1 VDVIVKQVVDSLG
14 EPVEREGI
22 ATIIAQ
28 VSVDGV
34 AAKRFDVL
42 GVYVDG
48 ELRGK
53 EKVRNVGGK
62 SLVELKVFSK
72 KEVEGVRFNLFQ
84 RSSGLVL
91 EQTLARAE
99 IELGKV
105 IGSVDDPFMIDII
118 TLRDITPPK
127 LEFVG
132 GAEVIFGIGSV
143 YEELGAV
150 AMDVW
155 DGDISASVVVEGEV
169 DTGKVGEYEVKYN
182 VSDAAGN
189 KAQELVRKIIVEPFG
204 EPVELDEFARI
215 LGHVF
220 VNGVPAEEGDIIGIY
235 VGGELRGK
243 QKVQYF
249 SDNAWLGN
257 ARVGSSGDEELATRA
272 FPNHALS
279 LKY

>member
-1 VDVIVKQVVDSLG
+1 MDIEKIKTPENAVIVASV
-14 EPVEREGI
+14 
-22 ATIIAQ
+22 TI
-28 VSVDGV
+28 DGTP
-34 AAKRFDVL
+34 AANKDVL

-169 DTGKVGEYEVKYN
+169 DTGKVGEYEVSYN

-189 KAQELVRKIIVEPFG
+189 KGQELVRKVIVEPFG
-204 EPVELDEFARI
+204 EPGELDEFARI

-220 VNGVPAEEGDIIGIY
+220 VNGVPAQDGDMIGI
-235 VGGELRGK
+235 
-243 QKVQYF
+243 
-249 SDNAWLGN
+249 
-257 ARVGSSGDEELATRA
+257 
-272 FPNHALS
+272 
-279 LKY
+279 

>member
-1 VDVIVKQVVDSLG
+1 
-14 EPVEREGI
+14 
-22 ATIIAQ
+22 
-28 VSVDGV
+28 
-34 AAKRFDVL
+34 
-42 GVYVDG
+42 
-48 ELRGK
+48 
-53 EKVRNVGGK
+53 
-62 SLVELKVFSK
+62 
-72 KEVEGVRFNLFQ
+72 
-84 RSSGLVL
+84 
-91 EQTLARAE
+91 
-99 IELGKV
+99 
-105 IGSVDDPFMIDII
+105 
-118 TLRDITPPK
+118 
-127 LEFVG
+127 
-132 GAEVIFGIGSV
+132 VIFGIGSV

-257 ARVGSSGDEELATRA
+257 ARVANSSSPELPTRA

>member
-1 VDVIVKQVVDSLG
+1 MQAVSQSEVANDLEEVGANTVDLELVESSYSTEGLRNKVADKVINGLDIEKIKTPENAVIVASV
-14 EPVEREGI
+14 
-22 ATIIAQ
+22 TI
-28 VSVDGV
+28 DGTP
-34 AAKRFDVL
+34 AANKDVL

-62 SLVELKVFSK
+62 SLVELKVFSE

-143 YEELGAV
+143 YEELGVV

-155 DGDISASVVVEGEV
+155 DGDISTSVVTTGEV
-169 DTGKVGEYEVKYN
+169 DTGKVGEYEVKY
-182 VSDAAGN
+182 
-189 KAQELVRKIIVEPFG
+189 
-204 EPVELDEFARI
+204 
-215 LGHVF
+215 
-220 VNGVPAEEGDIIGIY
+220 
-235 VGGELRGK
+235 
-243 QKVQYF
+243 
-249 SDNAWLGN
+249 
-257 ARVGSSGDEELATRA
+257 
-272 FPNHALS
+272 LS
-279 LKY
+279 LIHI